1 MAKHLKSGV
10 TPQGAQG
17 NGGGF
22 PLNVAFKLVDY
33 KEVTENN
40 KGEKL
45 PYPRPVFIL
54 EDKNG
59 LKFEGSSGAFYCSFL
74 ADNGA
79 YDYDALHYTDER
91 YDDWFMFKADANEQ
105 VKQITGKAIE
115 LNPNGEEPNKSQY
128 TRLSSNGKW
137 YPYVRKPRIRI
148 VKCDAPTQA

>member
-22 PLNVAFKLVDY
+22 PLNVAFKFVDY
-33 KEVTENN
+33 EEVTENN

-45 PYPRPVFIL
+45 PYPKPVFIL

-59 LKFEGSSGAFYCSFL
+59 VRFKGSSSAFYCSFL

-79 YDYDALHYTDER
+79 FDYDATHYTDER
-91 YDDWFMFKADANEQ
+91 YDDWFKFVADENEQ
-105 VKQITGKAIE
+105 VKQITGKALE
-115 LNPNGEEPNKSQY
+115 LKQDEEPSLKLY
-128 TRLSSNGKW
+128 ARLASNGKW
-137 YPYVRKPRIRI
+137 YPYVKKQRIRV